1 MERKSDRSSHSPS
14 LNPPPFTPPTGAE
27 KARIE
32 ARNALRQ
39 FDAGIGIIEAA
50 IHASTPFVLKP
61 SQVHF
66 LNRLA
71 TEGVA
76 FTPGVIR
83 PGPIEISN
91 AIHVPPPAD
100 TVVPYLEEM
109 CEYVNA
115 NWAKTPIH
123 LGAYLLWRLNW
134 IHPFED
140 GNGRT
145 SRMIGYVV
153 LCIRLGFLLPGT
165 RTIPD
170 QISSDKQPYYQALD
184 AADAAYKRG
193 VIDVS
198 VMEELLS
205 EMLAVQLVDVHKD
218 ATSGTLP
225 DDSQ

>member
-1 MERKSDRSSHSPS
+1 M
-14 LNPPPFTPPTGAE
+14 
-27 KARIE
+27 
-32 ARNALRQ
+32 
-39 FDAGIGIIEAA
+39 IEAA

-66 LNRLA
+66 LNRIA

-76 FTPGVIR
+76 FTPGVTR
-83 PGPIEISN
+83 TGPIEISN
-91 AIHVPPPAD
+91 TTHVPPPAP

-145 SRMIGYVV
+145 SRMIAYVV
-153 LCIRLGFLLPGT
+153 LCVRLGFLLPGT

-170 QISSDKQPYYQALD
+170 QISSDKSPYYSAL
-184 AADAAYKRG
+184 G
-193 VIDVS
+193 VAK
-198 VMEELLS
+198 E
-205 EMLAVQLVDVHKD
+205 
-218 ATSGTLP
+218 
-225 DDSQ
+225 